1 MPRNDRDDRQ
11 VPGAARRDNE
21 RLIPTSAN
29 GAQFAGEFDRYLDT
43 LLDRAL
49 NEHEESCEGS
59 AELSSASGK

>member
-1 MPRNDRDDRQ
+1 MPRDDRDHRQ
-11 VPGAARRDNE
+11 VPGDARRDNE

-49 NEHEESCEGS
+49 KEHEESCAGS
-59 AELSSASGK
+59 AELSNASGK